1 MTAYVIVEVEVTDTD
16 AYEVYK
22 PLAAAAVEAH
32 RGRYIARGGATE
44 LLEGAPEPARIVV
57 LEFPDADSARRW
69 YHSPEY
75 QAAKATREGAGTGR
89 FFVVEGLG

>member
-1 MTAYVIVEVEVTDTD
+1 MTAYVVVEVDVTDPE

-32 RGRYIARGGATE
+32 GGRYIARGGATE
-44 LLEGAPEPARIVV
+44 LLEGEELPPRVV
-57 LEFPDADSARRW
+57 LLEFPDADTARTW

-75 QAAKATREGAGTGR
+75 GEAKAARAGAATGR
-89 FFVVEGLG
+89 FFIVEGLG